1 VPTAVIGN
9 GESRKTIDL
18 FKLKQTH
25 VLVGCNAIHR
35 DITAN
40 HLVCCDR
47 KMVSEATSNPL
58 TKDTLIYVRPNW
70 HHYFRKI
77 KKLKNIR
84 LVPELPYKGNKQQDD
99 PFHWGS
105 GGFAVLLAATLSSK
119 EIDLY
124 GFDLYPLYNK
134 VNNIYKN
141 TENYADAGSQP
152 VDPSYWIYQIGKVFD
167 YFPNSK
173 FKIHN
178 VRDWPLPIEWQ
189 KNNVEFVDL

>member
-1 VPTAVIGN
+1 VPIAVIGN
-9 GESRKTIDL
+9 GESRKAVDL
-18 FKLKQTH
+18 IKLKQTH
-25 VLVGCNAIHR
+25 ILIGCNAIHR
-35 DITAN
+35 DITVN

-47 KMVSEATSNPL
+47 RMVDEATLNLS

-84 LVPELPYKGNKQQDD
+84 LIPELPYKGNKQQDD

-105 GGFAVLLAATLSSK
+105 GGFAVLLAATLESTN
-119 EIDLY
+119 IDLY
-124 GFDLYPLYNK
+124 GFDLYSQYDR

-141 TENYADAGSQP
+141 TANYTKSDSQP
-152 VDPSYWIYQIGKVFD
+152 VDPSYWIYQIGKVFE
-167 YFPNSK
+167 YFPDCK

-178 VRDWPLPIEWQ
+178 TRDWQLPVEWQ
-189 KNNVEFVDL
+189 KNNVKLVDL

>member
-35 DITAN
+35 DITVN

-47 KMVSEATSNPL
+47 RMVSEATSNPL

-178 VRDWPLPIEWQ
+178 VRDWPLPVEWQ
-189 KNNVEFVDL
+189 KNNVELVDL

>member
-1 VPTAVIGN
+1 MPTAVIGN

-35 DITAN
+35 DITVN

-47 KMVSEATSNPL
+47 RMVSEATSNPL

-178 VRDWPLPIEWQ
+178 VRDWPLPVEWQ
-189 KNNVEFVDL
+189 KNNVELVDL